1 LQALKEALN
10 MWNEAENYVLTDNSW
25 HVNEYY
31 ESARERVVATAG
43 KGKCNEYDDNVLGF
57 ACRVPMKVR

>member
-1 LQALKEALN
+1 

-43 KGKCNEYDDNVLGF
+43 KGKCNEYDDSVLGF